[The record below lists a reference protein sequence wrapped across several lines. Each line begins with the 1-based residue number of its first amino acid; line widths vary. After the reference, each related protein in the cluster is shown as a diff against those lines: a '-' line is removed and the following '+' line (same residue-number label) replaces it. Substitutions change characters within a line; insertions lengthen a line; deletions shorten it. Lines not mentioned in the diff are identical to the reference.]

1 MTARAPS
8 PFYATCVGG
17 LEAVVADEIRER
29 TPSAAVTTLAFGRV
43 HFVYDGPV
51 APLLTLR
58 TIEHLHAHIAVLE
71 TVRPERAWLSE
82 LQAAL
87 AAIDLQPT
95 LELMQQVREVPAR
108 PSFRVTP
115 VRHGQHEFTSPEI
128 GAAAGAGIVQHHGW
142 PVDLESYDLDIRV
155 EVRDTTAA
163 VGLRLSAAALH
174 RRSRVVH
181 MRASL
186 NPTVAAA
193 MVRLSAPQSGETVLD
208 PMTGAGT
215 LITERYQHDAEVYL
229 IAGDLYAEKLALAAE
244 NFAFFAVPV
253 EMLRSDARALPLR
266 TGAADKV
273 LCNLPWGRIVA
284 NPRLNRRL
292 YPQAL
297 AEIARVVRPGGVVVL
312 LTSERRLLERTLSR
326 MAELRLARQ
335 LHLHVG
341 GLQPTLYVAHRL

>member
-1 MTARAPS
+1 MTAGAPS
-8 PFYATCVGG
+8 HFYVTCVGG
-17 LEAVVADEIRER
+17 LEGVVAEEISQR
-29 TPSAAVTTLAFGRV
+29 TPSATVTALAFGRV
-43 HFVYDGPV
+43 HFVYAGPV
-51 APLLTLR
+51 AQLLTLR

-87 AAIDLQPT
+87 AATDLQPA
-95 LELMQQVREVPAR
+95 LELMQQVRELPAK

-115 VRHGQHEFTSPEI
+115 IRHGQHEFTSPEI
-128 GAAAGAGIVQHHGW
+128 GAAAGAGIVERYGW
-142 PVDLESYDLDIRV
+142 PVDLEGYDLDIRV
-155 EVRDTTAA
+155 AVRDAVAA
-163 VGLRLSAAALH
+163 VGLRLSEEALH

-193 MVRLSAPQSGETVLD
+193 MVRLSEPEPGETVLD

-215 LITERYQHDAEVYL
+215 LITERYQHDPQVRL
-229 IAGDLYAEKLALAAE
+229 IASDLYAEKLALAAE
-244 NFAFFAVPV
+244 NFATLAVPARL
-253 EMLRSDARALPLR
+253 LRSDARALPLR

-292 YPQAL
+292 YPPVL
-297 AEIARVVRPGGVVVL
+297 TEIARVVRPGGIVVL
-312 LTSERRLLERTLSR
+312 LTSERRLLEQSLSR
-326 MAELRLARQ
+326 LAELRLARQ

-341 GLQPTLYVAHRL
+341 GLQPTLYVARRL